1 MSMIIDAPGDVVS
14 SATSPNGIW
23 PPGISTVNPT
33 GGTTPISIQPGFV
46 LVAITQNSTIASEYK
61 LSQNYP
67 NPFNPSTKIDFSLPN
82 STNVELKIFD
92 VLGREVYTLLN
103 EEFAAGNYSVDFNA
117 SELPSGMYFYKLTSG
132 EFSEVKKM
140 VLIK

>member
-1 MSMIIDAPGDVVS
+1 
-14 SATSPNGIW
+14 
-23 PPGISTVNPT
+23 
-33 GGTTPISIQPGFV
+33 
-46 LVAITQNSTIASEYK
+46 

-82 STNVELKIFD
+82 SSNVELKIFD